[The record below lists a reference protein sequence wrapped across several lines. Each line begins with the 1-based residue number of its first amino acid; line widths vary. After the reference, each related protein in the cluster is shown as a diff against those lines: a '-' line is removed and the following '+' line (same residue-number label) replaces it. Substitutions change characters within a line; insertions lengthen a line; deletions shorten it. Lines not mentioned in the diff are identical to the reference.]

1 MSARLPIA
9 LTITTALA
17 LPAAGLAT
25 AATTATATAA
35 PAKPNLMI
43 TATTGAPAAL
53 QEGAGFTVK
62 ETTTNRGTRRTT
74 RSTTRFYLTKNAPA
88 SLRTRKRSRSNP
100 RANPDDILLTG
111 ARDVPTLKP
120 GRASTPRKPTSVQ
133 VPIGTPAGRYALLA
147 CADDRGTVTERR
159 EDDNC
164 RAAPKAVRVAT
175 LAADTSTISALS
187 DVLDPPTIEQ
197 DTQALAQTGS
207 TACSIVFPTKPMTT
221 AQAVTSLRAAVQAQA
236 GAPAMAAFKASPEYK
251 DAAKAQ
257 AAAVAAVTA
266 GNPGAALIALLRA
279 SELQPTRAANLRNA
293 ATLASAI
300 GQPNQALALLDGAAR
315 LDDGRLAPMG
325 IPAPAATQAIRGE
338 ALSLLGRWD
347 EAKAAFAAALRGS
360 PLLSEARSGIAT
372 ADLCKGD
379 PKVPAASTVAMLRDG
394 RTRRTPVPPVD
405 ATHGKAQ
412 ELRNVVLP
420 ALPVNA
426 AAMVDYA
433 KADNAKVSGE
443 VTANVE
449 KIKEI
454 DARVRA
460 SAATISRAEDRARDA
475 ILVRVYK
482 ASSEPDLAAQ
492 QQVLDLIG
500 KADDVQH
507 AFWAPGQT
515 DSRYGVMA
523 DEASDE
529 CEGAP
534 NFSECRLQH
543 LNDKCRPAL
552 RGAHAE
558 WLDHMSQA
566 YRTAQAFQRAYS
578 SRMSG
583 YAAHIA
589 DPDVHAKVMAEIEQS
604 EIALYSNFEGQVLGW
619 THYADM
625 YREECVEPVE
635 TAPVGELPSAGP
647 AQGDPCVPALKKVN
661 VVIDLK
667 IVKIKV
673 NCEKITLSGKLDSGL
688 PWLSAFGEVSY
699 NPRAGKI
706 TVFAGSK
713 GELSGYGVKGDF
725 KSGVYLEV
733 DRQGISDLGWRVG
746 PSISFGGGPVEISA
760 LKEQCDISF
769 IGASNPTFE

>member
-17 LPAAGLAT
+17 LPAIAL

-35 PAKPNLMI
+35 PAKPNLLV
-43 TATTGAPAAL
+43 TTTTGAPAAL

-62 ETTTNRGTRRTT
+62 ETTTNRGTKRAA

-111 ARDVPTLKP
+111 ARDVPALKP
-120 GRASTPRKPTSVQ
+120 GKASTPHKPTSVQ
-133 VPIGTPAGRYALLA
+133 VPIGTPAGRYTLLA
-147 CADDRGTVTERR
+147 CADDRGTVAERR

-164 RAAPKAVRVAT
+164 RAAQKAVRVA
-175 LAADTSTISALS
+175 APPADTSTISALS
-187 DVLDPPTIEQ
+187 DVLEPPTIEE
-197 DTQALAQTGS
+197 DAKALAQQGS
-207 TACSIVFPTKPMTT
+207 MACSIVYPTKQMTT
-221 AQAVTSLRAAVQAQA
+221 AQAVTSLRATVQAQA
-236 GAPAMAAFKASPEYK
+236 GAPAMAAFQASPEYK

-257 AAAVAAVTA
+257 AAAVAAVAA
-266 GNPGAALIALLRA
+266 GNPGGALIALLRA

-360 PLLSEARSGIAT
+360 PLLSEARTGIAT
-372 ADLCKGD
+372 VDLCKGD

-394 RTRRTPVPPVD
+394 RTRRGPVPPLD
-405 ATHGKAQ
+405 ASHGKAQ

-426 AAMVDYA
+426 AAMIDYA

-449 KIKEI
+449 KLKEI

-492 QQVLDLIG
+492 QQQVLELIG

-529 CEGAP
+529 CEGSKD
-534 NFSECRLQH
+534 FSACRLQH

-558 WLDHMSQA
+558 WLDRMSQA
-566 YRTAQAFQRAYS
+566 YRVAQAFHRAHS
-578 SRMSG
+578 LRMSG

-604 EIALYSNFEGQVLGW
+604 EIALYSNFEGQVYGW

-625 YREECVEPVE
+625 YREECVEPVD
-635 TAPVGELPSAGP
+635 TTPVGAPASAGP
-647 AQGDPCVPALKKVN
+647 AQGDPCAPALKKGA

-746 PSISFGGGPVEISA
+746 PSITFGGGPVEVSA